1 MMDETSHFL
10 FYMVLGTSLLALVV
24 YGVFFVNQRER
35 LRHLARKA
43 LLAAGVLQTLYIL
56 LRYLE
61 AGYTPITSQH
71 ETIVFFAWSVTWAY
85 LSFRWRYTVKN
96 FGLFITAFVCILLL
110 IATISPRTINPLAPA
125 LQSLWLPVHAG
136 IAVISYGFLALAF
149 CGGIMYLL
157 QEHELKSKRFGFFFN
172 RLPSL
177 DALDQLNSHCLAI
190 GFVLLTLGIITGSI
204 WARQAWGTYWHWDP
218 KETWSLITW
227 FLYAAQIHQRF
238 SAGWRGKRAAVMAII
253 GFSSV
258 LFTLWGVTF
267 LLGGIHSYAQ

>member
-10 FYMVLGTSLLALVV
+10 FYMVLGTSILALVV

-110 IATISPRTINPLAPA
+110 IASIAPRSINPLAPA

-136 IAVISYGFLALAF
+136 VAVISYGFLALAF

-157 QEHELKSKRFGFFFN
+157 QEHELKSKRFGYFFT

-190 GFVLLTLGIITGSI
+190 GFVLLTLGIITGSL

>member
-1 MMDETSHFL
+1 MDETSHFL
-10 FYMVLGTSLLALVV
+10 FYMVLGTSFLALVV
-24 YGVFFVNQRER
+24 YGVFFVSQREG

-43 LLAAGVLQTLYIL
+43 FLAAGVLQTLYIL
-56 LRYLE
+56 FRYLE

-71 ETIVFFAWSVTWAY
+71 ETIVFFAWSVTWAF

-96 FGLFITAFVCILLL
+96 FGLFITAFVCILLF
-110 IATISPRTINPLAPA
+110 IAALAPSSINPLAPA

-136 IAVISYGFLALAF
+136 IAVIAYGFLALAF

-157 QEHELKSKRFGFFFN
+157 QEYELKSKRFGYFFT

-177 DALDQLNSHCLAI
+177 EALDQLNSHCLAI

-238 SAGWRGKRAAVMAII
+238 SAGWRGKRAAIMAII
-253 GFSSV
+253 GFASV

-267 LLGGIHSYAQ
+267 LLGGVHSYAQ